1 MHVGMIIGRI
11 KLQEM
16 SGNLWHYL
24 APSFKLKSLIL
35 TMDEKQHF
43 PKVAYPLLGY
53 RLLFI

>member
-24 APSFKLKSLIL
+24 APFIQAKIPYLNK
-35 TMDEKQHF
+35 DEKQHF
-43 PKVAYPLLGY
+43 PKVVYPLLGH